1 MEKILRSANIW
12 DLHIHTPLGTPTKKN
27 YNDISTEEF
36 IDELIDIYDKADNE
50 IGMISFTDHN
60 KINTEAYELFRKKS
74 IIAIIPGVEVDVYL
88 SEKDNNSK
96 HIIFYFDDV
105 ELDNIG
111 QLKDLIE
118 DYINN
123 NKKVIFEDF
132 IMHLTQ
138 NNKHFAVSPH
148 AFKQGK
154 RGIDNDWFNEERA
167 ARGTNEFTGLI
178 FPFWEAAGK
187 TDICKAI
194 EFLNQQYNDK
204 ENNQA
209 VIAFSDS
216 ADFDKIKSYIANPH
230 QYFRCLNSFKGL
242 LLAGSDP
249 DRIIY
254 ENEERPEHNP
264 SEKIKNIELSDNLS
278 KRNKN
283 NLIKIE
289 FSDRLNVIIG
299 GRGKGKSA
307 LLDAIVAKLNENKIE
322 DRSRREFVKK
332 FDVEITNFN
341 GAVMPSDTKFLY
353 FSQSYINKLFDGE
366 SHAKL
371 ESFFKKEFEHNS
383 DITDGT
389 ADLKAQIEKLGNRKE
404 VIEDVNIN
412 DEFAQFL
419 YVHGESIY
427 LKIKG
432 TKEKIIPLVC
442 ENKSY
447 FDVLKEVLPKE
458 KDIWDEELING
469 LKHFTDLLVEK
480 ICITNYKYK
489 VNTRFACLMKK
500 KIDNIKKAKS
510 KESKKKIECK
520 KKIEQKLHFL
530 YNHELERIRQINKLY
545 EVDKNMTKFRMQ
557 GYVANGEGNN
567 KFYFVS
573 AINKEHPVEYA
584 KRIIVESVNK
594 SRLKGFDKK
603 NTSEIFR
610 EYATTE
616 NLVDKLKETKD
627 FNSIINEINSM
638 NELKSEKIQKIIY
651 VHDDEFVDLHKT
663 SPGTQTNAV
672 MEYILHSES
681 TTPLFIDQPED
692 NIDNEARYSQLTK
705 WIRKQKYNRQIIL
718 VTHDANI
725 VINGDAENVIIAN
738 HDEKNFRYEYG
749 ALEYGNILDNAARIL
764 DGGKTAIH
772 RRIEKYGE

>member
-1 MEKILRSANIW
+1 
-12 DLHIHTPLGTPTKKN
+12 
-27 YNDISTEEF
+27 
-36 IDELIDIYDKADNE
+36 
-50 IGMISFTDHN
+50 
-60 KINTEAYELFRKKS
+60 
-74 IIAIIPGVEVDVYL
+74 
-88 SEKDNNSK
+88 
-96 HIIFYFDDV
+96 
-105 ELDNIG
+105 
-111 QLKDLIE
+111 
-118 DYINN
+118 
-123 NKKVIFEDF
+123 
-132 IMHLTQ
+132 
-138 NNKHFAVSPH
+138 
-148 AFKQGK
+148 
-154 RGIDNDWFNEERA
+154 
-167 ARGTNEFTGLI
+167 
-178 FPFWEAAGK
+178 
-187 TDICKAI
+187 
-194 EFLNQQYNDK
+194 
-204 ENNQA
+204 
-209 VIAFSDS
+209 
-216 ADFDKIKSYIANPH
+216 
-230 QYFRCLNSFKGL
+230 
-242 LLAGSDP
+242 
-249 DRIIY
+249 
-254 ENEERPEHNP
+254 
-264 SEKIKNIELSDNLS
+264 
-278 KRNKN
+278 
-283 NLIKIE
+283 
-289 FSDRLNVIIG
+289 
-299 GRGKGKSA
+299 
-307 LLDAIVAKLNENKIE
+307 
-322 DRSRREFVKK
+322 
-332 FDVEITNFN
+332 
-341 GAVMPSDTKFLY
+341 
-353 FSQSYINKLFDGE
+353 
-366 SHAKL
+366 
-371 ESFFKKEFEHNS
+371 
-383 DITDGT
+383 
-389 ADLKAQIEKLGNRKE
+389 
-404 VIEDVNIN
+404 
-412 DEFAQFL
+412 
-419 YVHGESIY
+419 
-427 LKIKG
+427 
-432 TKEKIIPLVC
+432 
-442 ENKSY
+442 
-447 FDVLKEVLPKE
+447 
-458 KDIWDEELING
+458 
-469 LKHFTDLLVEK
+469 
-480 ICITNYKYK
+480 
-489 VNTRFACLMKK
+489 MKK

-557 GYVANGEGNN
+557 EYVANGEGNN

-584 KRIIVESVNK
+584 KRIVVESVNK

-651 VHDDEFVDLHKT
+651 VNDDEFVDLHKT